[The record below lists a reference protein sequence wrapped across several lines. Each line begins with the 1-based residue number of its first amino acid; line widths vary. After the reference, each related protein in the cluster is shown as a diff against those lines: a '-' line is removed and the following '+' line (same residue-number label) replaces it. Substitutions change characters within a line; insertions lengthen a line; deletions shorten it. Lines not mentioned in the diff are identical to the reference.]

1 MTEFTIFPTVG
12 SIAQKKVLRAT
23 LNMTIRSVSQL
34 IHQNDVSSVVIE
46 IAQEYFVFSVE
57 DLLRHLHGGGS
68 TEVTLAELKL
78 SKITCVLADERIL
91 SAFEILETSGD
102 RYLGVV
108 DAKESLVGILTDT
121 DILSAIDPTV
131 LVQKKTIGELVTRVE
146 PVTFT
151 ADWILEDVLTH
162 LQRMED
168 SIIVVESKI
177 PIGIIT
183 TKDIFKIISSAE
195 STDRPLRDYMNCP
208 VITTKVSSTIEDV
221 LIQLKTFQIKR
232 SVVVNEEN
240 QLVGLVTQ
248 SELVGFAY
256 GTWINL
262 IKHHAGELKE
272 LVAILDAKA
281 KVFEKS
287 SLTDPLTGLGNRR
300 LLEKRLTDEIGRMRR
315 YAAPTFSMLLLD
327 IDFFKQIND
336 EHGHL
341 IGDEILKAISL
352 KFKEL
357 VRCSDDAIRWGGEEF
372 AILLPHTPVGD
383 AVEFANRLR
392 TTIENY
398 SFVQQIKVTVSIG
411 VGQFSL
417 TEHESLFFDRV
428 DKALY
433 LAKQQG
439 RNRVVADT
447 GTSAVE
453 DLVAPI

>member
-1 MTEFTIFPTVG
+1 VTEFTIFPTVG

-262 IKHHAGELKE
+262 IKLKWTPKSGQQFK
-272 LVAILDAKA
+272 LSPD
-281 KVFEKS
+281 EK
-287 SLTDPLTGLGNRR
+287 
-300 LLEKRLTDEIGRMRR
+300 
-315 YAAPTFSMLLLD
+315 
-327 IDFFKQIND
+327 
-336 EHGHL
+336 
-341 IGDEILKAISL
+341 
-352 KFKEL
+352 
-357 VRCSDDAIRWGGEEF
+357 
-372 AILLPHTPVGD
+372 
-383 AVEFANRLR
+383 
-392 TTIENY
+392 
-398 SFVQQIKVTVSIG
+398 
-411 VGQFSL
+411 
-417 TEHESLFFDRV
+417 
-428 DKALY
+428 
-433 LAKQQG
+433 
-439 RNRVVADT
+439 
-447 GTSAVE
+447 
-453 DLVAPI
+453 